1 MIAKNIFEIDTL
13 LQFKDKAYNL
23 SGCVIHGINFENVDF
38 DWKKFRVENTVFLGC
53 KFPSF
58 DIEKTLREG
67 GALLFPPITNVPY
80 NPYRSTLYNWQE
92 LMQMTSAGITYD
104 EVLYNHFVA
113 QNRHCPN
120 IVEALAQRIHDHA
133 IDDAL
138 SEILLDIET
147 GKRKRIVG
155 IMGAHG
161 ALRNS
166 ENYRKVA
173 ETAYLLARDGYF
185 VVSGGGPGMMEA
197 ANLGAYLSNEPIE
210 VLQWA
215 IEVLAVA
222 PHYTDKGYI
231 EAALKIVEKYPYGK
245 ENLAI
250 PTWFYGHEPSNLFA
264 TAIAKYFSNSLRED
278 GLLAI
283 CIHGIVFAPGS
294 AGTRQ
299 EIFQDA
305 TQNHYGTFD
314 YFSPMVFLDEN
325 FYSKDTQLYP
335 LLQFFAENRVYSSM
349 LHITDSPSDVLDF
362 IRLHP
367 PVRKS

>member
-1 MIAKNIFEIDTL
+1 MIEKTFYEIDTL
-13 LQFKDKAYNL
+13 LMFQDKGYSLA
-23 SGCVIHGINFENVDF
+23 GCVIQGINFEMTDLEWDKMDV
-38 DWKKFRVENTVFLGC
+38 KGAVFLGC
-53 KFPSF
+53 KFPSIT
-58 DIEKTLREG
+58 IEFVLREK
-67 GALLFPPITNVPY
+67 GALLFPPIEQVPY
-80 NPYRSTLYNWQE
+80 NPYRATLYSWQE
-92 LMQMTSAGITYD
+92 LMRMTEEGISYD
-104 EVLYNHFVA
+104 ETLYNHFVA
-113 QNRHCPN
+113 HNRHCPD

-138 SEILLDIET
+138 SEILVDAKT
-147 GKRKRIVG
+147 GRRKRIVG

-161 ALRNS
+161 ALRTS
-166 ENYRKVA
+166 ENYQKVV

-185 VVSGGGPGMMEA
+185 IVSGGGPGMMEA
-197 ANLGAYLSNEPIE
+197 ANLGAYLANEPFE

-215 IEVLAVA
+215 IEVLSKS
-222 PHYTDKGYI
+222 PHYTDAGYV
-231 EAALKIVEKYPYGK
+231 EAALQIVERYPYGK

-283 CIHGIVFAPGS
+283 CLHGIVFAPGS

-314 YFSPMVFLDEN
+314 YFSPMVFLDED
-325 FYSKDTQLYP
+325 FYAKKTTLFP
-335 LLQFFAENRVYSSM
+335 LLQLFAENRVYGDM
-349 LHITDSPSDVLDF
+349 LHITNSPSDVLDF

-367 PVRKS
+367 PVRKN

>member
-1 MIAKNIFEIDTL
+1 MKYRNIYEIDTL
-13 LQFKDKAYNL
+13 LDFQNQGYGLEA
-23 SGCVIHGINFENVDF
+23 CVVQGVNFEGSDLEWDRMKV
-38 DWKKFRVENTVFLGC
+38 KGAVFLGC
-53 KFPSF
+53 RFPSISLEF
-58 DIEKTLREG
+58 QLRSA
-67 GALLFPPITNVPY
+67 GALLFPPIEQVPF
-80 NPYRSTLYNWQE
+80 NPYRSTLYSWQE
-92 LMQMTSAGITYD
+92 LMRIDATGITYD
-104 EVLYNHFVA
+104 ELLYNHFVK
-113 QNRHCPN
+113 QNKHSPD
-120 IVEALAQRIHDHA
+120 ILESLAQRIHDHA

-138 SEILLDIET
+138 AEILVDAKT

-161 ALRNS
+161 ALRTNP
-166 ENYRKVA
+166 NFRKVA
-173 ETAYLLARDGYF
+173 ETAYLLAQDGYF

-197 ANLGAYLSNEPIE
+197 TNLGAYFANQPFEALE
-210 VLQWA
+210 WA
-215 IEVLAVA
+215 IETLAKA
-222 PHYTDKGYI
+222 PHYTDAGYM
-231 EAALKIVEKYPYGK
+231 EAAMRVVERFPMGN

-283 CIHGIVFAPGS
+283 CLHGIVFAPGS

-314 YFSPMVFLDEN
+314 YFSPMVFLDKH
-325 FYSKDTQLYP
+325 FYEEETNIYP
-335 LLQFFAENRVYSSM
+335 LVQFLAENRAYQNM

-367 PVRKS
+367 PVKK